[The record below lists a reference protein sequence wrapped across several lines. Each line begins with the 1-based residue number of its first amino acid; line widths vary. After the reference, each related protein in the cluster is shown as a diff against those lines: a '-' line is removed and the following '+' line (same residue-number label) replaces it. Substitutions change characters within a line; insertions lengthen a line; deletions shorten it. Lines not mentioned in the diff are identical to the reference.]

1 MFRVLTRVVLVIAV
15 GACAGGG
22 GGGGVATAPAPLG
35 TYPPRDLAKRR
46 PLTRAE
52 ASSFT
57 ETSTYADVMGFIEAL
72 RAQSPDIYVT
82 SLGKSP
88 QGKDLPLVILSRP
101 MVKTPA
107 DARRLGRPVVY
118 IQGNIHGGEVEGKE
132 ALLALLRDLELDQY
146 KNVVDSLVILAVPIY
161 NADGNDA
168 MGPQERNRGAQ
179 NGPALVGQ
187 RANGQNFDLNR
198 DYIKAEAPET
208 RAALQLFKDWE
219 PDVVI
224 DLHTTNGS
232 YHGYALTWSP
242 PLNPAARFS
251 GPFTRD
257 TVLPVLADA
266 LRRNRRIETFPYGNF
281 ESLDALNRRDT
292 LNRGWVTYDHRPR
305 FGTNYYGLRGR
316 MAILSEAYSHDPFKQ
331 RVASTYAF
339 VNDLLSLLAENGEDV
354 MDVGREADRH
364 TTAFGTTPSTSPRIA
379 IRSRLTTNPG
389 VAEVL
394 VEDLVRTGDTVRT
407 EAGLRPGFR
416 RDGKVR
422 GVKMPI
428 VDRFEASLDQSLPY
442 AWIIPAGQAALL
454 EPLQRHGVFVEQL
467 AERTTFRAERFTI
480 DSIARGQAFQ
490 GHQETRLSGRW
501 APVDSVTLEA
511 DTYVVR
517 GGQPLGILALY
528 LLEPQSDDGLA
539 TWNFL
544 DAWLQ
549 PGGTYPVLRVTERF
563 AAPLRPVRGD

>member
-1 MFRVLTRVVLVIAV
+1 MFRFLTRAVLVIVAA
-15 GACAGGG
+15 ACGGAGGG
-22 GGGGVATAPAPLG
+22 LSSAPAPLG
-35 TYPPRDLAKRR
+35 SYSPRDLGTRR

-52 ASSFT
+52 ASGFT
-57 ETSTYADVMGFIEAL
+57 ETSTYADVMTFIETL
-72 RAQSPDIYVT
+72 RLQSSDVYVT
-82 SLGKSP
+82 SLGKSA

-132 ALLALLRDLELDQY
+132 ALLALMRDLELDQY
-146 KNVVDSLVILAVPIY
+146 KNVIDSLVILAAPIY

-168 MGPQERNRGAQ
+168 MGPQERTRGAQ
-179 NGPALVGQ
+179 NGPAIVGQ

-198 DYIKAEAPET
+198 DYVKAEAPET

-219 PDVVI
+219 PDVLI
-224 DLHTTNGS
+224 DLHTTDGS

-257 TVLPVLADA
+257 TVLPSLADA
-266 LRRNRRIETFPYGNF
+266 LRRNRRLETFPYGNF
-281 ESLDALNRRDT
+281 ESLDTLNRRDT
-292 LNRGWVTYDHRPR
+292 LNRSWVTYDHRPR
-305 FGTNYYGLRGR
+305 YGTNYYGLRGR
-316 MAILSEAYSHDPFKQ
+316 IAVLSEAYSHDPFKQ
-331 RVASTYAF
+331 RIASTYAF
-339 VNDLLSLLAENGEDV
+339 VNDLLSLLAENRDDV
-354 MDVGREADRH
+354 LDVGREADRH
-364 TTAFGTTPSTSPRIA
+364 TTAFGTTPNTSPRIA
-379 IRSRLTTNPG
+379 IRSRFTTNPR

-394 VEDLVRTGDTVRT
+394 VEDLIRTGDTVRT

-416 RDGKVR
+416 RAPKVR

-428 VDRFEASLDQSLPY
+428 VDRFEASLDQTLPY
-442 AWIIPAGQAALL
+442 AWIIPAAQAALL

-467 AERTTFRAERFTI
+467 AERATLRAERFSI
-480 DSIARGQAFQ
+480 DSISRGQAFQ

-501 APVDSVTLEA
+501 ASDSVTIDA
-511 DTYVVR
+511 GSYVVR

-549 PGGTYPVLRVTERF
+549 PGGAYPVLRVTERF
-563 AAPLRPVRGD
+563 AAPLRPVRSN